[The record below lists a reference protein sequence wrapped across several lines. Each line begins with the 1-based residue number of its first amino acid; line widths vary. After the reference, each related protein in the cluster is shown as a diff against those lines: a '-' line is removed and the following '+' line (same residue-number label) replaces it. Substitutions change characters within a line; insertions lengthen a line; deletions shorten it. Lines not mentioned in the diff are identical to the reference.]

1 LRKYLC
7 YILTICMIFLVVLV
21 GCGKRETEKRP
32 SDDDSGKQT
41 ITSDQESEDQQTESD
56 GQESEKQQTTGSNEE
71 SGNQQATGDKESEN
85 QPTMPDKN
93 KEENIIVGDTFAKKT
108 NVPEFQRI
116 PLMQGSNISIG
127 SVQDFGSRDYMVKV
141 SGSTASEYKSYL
153 DTLRSAGFKKHS
165 DNGAEAMEGYVH
177 TAAYTSGKL
186 RVVVYHIIRE
196 NATYITAS
204 YSRPLS
210 EHLIYKDEYVKNLPK
225 NAKTKVHLFQLANNG
240 SCIII
245 QLKNGHF
252 VIHDG
257 GNTYDAPYFMDY
269 MRNLV
274 PSGKIVVEAWFIS
287 HPHGDHYGVLH
298 EMYYNNPEY
307 AKEFIVN
314 GVYFHYPHRSMGS
327 HTSESEQ
334 CNGVFAT
341 QFKDENGRITK
352 VYRPQLGQRYYFC
365 DTIVDICLTTEQL
378 DPNTFGTDVN
388 NTSFWCKTF
397 IDGRKGQTILINGD
411 SAQGGHNRAIELY
424 DKSYFVL
431 DTYVVSHHGMNVYNN
446 FVKHITPKTLLYPCF
461 RAGSLYKATGPEGQ
475 NWSHFA
481 RETENAALR
490 KKSQEYYSHGHGT
503 VVMTFPYKVGQAQTL
518 DICKWEY
525 DGGVPPGRT
534 QHPPYGTYEWGWRKW
549 DENWLPIE

>member
-1 LRKYLC
+1 MRRYLY
-7 YILTICMIFLVVLV
+7 YILTICMIYVVILG
-21 GCGKRETEKRP
+21 GCGKRGTEERP
-32 SDDDSGKQT
+32 SDNESGKQT
-41 ITSDQESEDQQTESD
+41 ITND
-56 GQESEKQQTTGSNEE
+56 QESEKQQETDDKENEKQQTSNSEKE
-71 SGNQQATGDKESEN
+71 SGKQQTTVDKGNEK
-85 QPTMPDKN
+85 QPTITDKT
-93 KEENIIVGDTFAKKT
+93 EDEGSVLVDTFAMKT

-116 PLMQGSNISIG
+116 PLMQGSNTSIG
-127 SVQDFGSRDYMVKV
+127 AVQDFGTRDYMVKI
-141 SGSTASEYKSYL
+141 SGSTVSEYKSYL
-153 DTLRSAGFKKHS
+153 NTLQSVGFKKHS
-165 DNGAEAMEGYVH
+165 DNGLEAMEGYVH

-186 RVVVYHIIRE
+186 TVVVYHIIRE

-210 EHLIYKDEYVKNLPK
+210 DNLIYKDEYVNNLPR

-257 GNTYDAPYFMDY
+257 GNTYDARYFMDY
-269 MRNLV
+269 MRTLV
-274 PSGKIVVEAWFIS
+274 PNGKIIVEAWFIS

-298 EMYYNNPEY
+298 EMYYNKPEY

-314 GVYFHYPHRSMGS
+314 GVYFHYPHKSMGS
-327 HTSESEQ
+327 HSSVSDQ
-334 CNGVFAT
+334 CNGAFVT
-341 QFKDENGRITK
+341 QFKDEYGKTTK
-352 VYRPQLGQRYYFC
+352 AYRPQLGQRYYFC

-378 DPNTFGTDVN
+378 EPNTFGSDVN

-397 IDGRKGQTILINGD
+397 IDGRKGQTMLINGD
-411 SAQGGHNRAIELY
+411 SAQGGHNRAIQLY

-431 DTYVVSHHGMNVYNN
+431 DVYVVSHHGMNVYSN

-461 RAGSLYKATGPEGQ
+461 RAGSLYKAIGPNGE

-490 KKSQEYYSHGHGT
+490 KKAQEFFSHGHGT

-518 DICKWEY
+518 AICKWEY
-525 DGGVPPGRT
+525 DNGVPPGRT
-534 QHPPYGTYEWGWRKW
+534 QHPPHGIYEWGWRVW
-549 DENWLPIE
+549 DENCLPIK